1 MEPLRKN
8 DRAKSDAEGVA
19 SIIVDCAY
27 RLHVEA
33 GPGLFESVYEP
44 VLTQLLRDAGLK
56 VQCQV
61 VVPVEILG
69 YRFERGFRADLIVE
83 NLVLVELKSVEMLSR
98 AHAKQVITYLRLL
111 GLPLGLLLNFGA
123 PTFKEGARRFVNR
136 HLEVMNPAYPRP
148 GGKQDGGLPG

>member
-8 DRAKSDAEGVA
+8 DRSKSDAEGVA

-83 NLVLVELKSVEMLSR
+83 DLVLVELKSVEMLSR

-136 HLEVMNPAYPRP
+136 HLEVTNPGYPLP

>member
-1 MEPLRKN
+1 MHPSMESRRPERG
-8 DRAKSDAEGVA
+8 AEEVA

-44 VLTQLLRDAGLK
+44 VLAQLLRDAGLK
-56 VQCQV
+56 VRCQV

-69 YRFERGFRADLIVE
+69 YRFERGFRADLIVQD
-83 NLVLVELKSVEMLSR
+83 LVLVELKSVEVLSR

-136 HLEVMNPAYPRP
+136 HLEAKNPGCPTT
-148 GGKQDGGLPG
+148 GGN